1 MCFVVGDRILNTM
14 GLEFKPYLSW
24 EDEGEQDRY
33 ANKCEEKQTT
43 QPTEA
48 VVLPPSSENSN
59 GPLISSGVQQN
70 HHSNH
75 HIGNGNGNAH
85 AAADSAADSAANG
98 AHGIVNEAERE
109 NWGAGGVVISTSAST
124 AAAGAAVNRGG
135 ELAPALAAMNS
146 DNREYAVL
154 VASEEESGAEYKSYF
169 SIVLDYPQFLGQGET
184 KESAI
189 RQASRLLHY
198 AFGSMLLKNESIP
211 APTSGSELEVKKSR
225 ICYLCSLS
233 VWEGFAFLLCKPE
246 KLQWLR
252 EHSFL

>member
-1 MCFVVGDRILNTM
+1 M

-24 EDEGEQDRY
+24 EDEGGQDRY

-43 QPTEA
+43 QPTEGVA
-48 VVLPPSSENSN
+48 LPPSSENSN
-59 GPLISSGVQQN
+59 SPLISSGVQQN

-85 AAADSAADSAANG
+85 AVAASAANG

-109 NWGAGGVVISTSAST
+109 NRG
-124 AAAGAAVNRGG
+124 AAAGAAAAAAVGAAVNRGG

-211 APTSGSELEVKKSR
+211 APTSGAELEVKESR
-225 ICYLCSLS
+225 IRCLCSLS

-246 KLQWLR
+246 NLPWLR
-252 EHSFL
+252 EH

>member
-1 MCFVVGDRILNTM
+1 M

-24 EDEGEQDRY
+24 EDEGGQDRY

-43 QPTEA
+43 QPTEGVA
-48 VVLPPSSENSN
+48 LQPSSENSN
-59 GPLISSGVQQN
+59 SPLISSGVQQN

-85 AAADSAADSAANG
+85 AVAASAANG

-109 NWGAGGVVISTSAST
+109 NRGPAAGAVVTSAAAAAAA

-211 APTSGSELEVKKSR
+211 APTSGAELEVKESR
-225 ICYLCSLS
+225 SRCLCSLS

-246 KLQWLR
+246 NLPWLW
-252 EHSFL
+252 EH

>member
-1 MCFVVGDRILNTM
+1 M

-24 EDEGEQDRY
+24 EDEGGQDRY

-43 QPTEA
+43 QPTEGVA
-48 VVLPPSSENSN
+48 LQPSSENSN
-59 GPLISSGVQQN
+59 SPLISSGVQQN
-70 HHSNH
+70 HHSTH

-85 AAADSAADSAANG
+85 AVAASAANG

-109 NWGAGGVVISTSAST
+109 NRGAAAGAVVTSAAAAAAAA

-211 APTSGSELEVKKSR
+211 APTSGAELEVKESR
-225 ICYLCSLS
+225 SRCLCSLS
-233 VWEGFAFLLCKPE
+233 VWEGFAFLRCKPE
-246 KLQWLR
+246 NLPWLW
-252 EHSFL
+252 EH